1 MRYNIPILI
10 RSIFRYSVLIFMLQL
25 GFSTLLMAETSD
37 TGNIDNVQI
46 SIKLKNSSIVEV
58 FQAIEDDT
66 DYVFAY
72 GEEVKNLKTTFT
84 LNYKNADVNDVLK
97 VVGQKARLNFKRIN
111 NTISVSVARLRE
123 QKSSLLS
130 PPLLEEAFAITVSG
144 QVSSLEG
151 NEPLPGVNVL
161 VKSTSNGTITDVEGK
176 YTLSVANETDTLIF
190 SSIGYVSQEVPVNNR
205 TIVDVTLVEDIQALS
220 EIVVTGYGTQKRES
234 VTGAIST
241 IGSEDIGRVKGGG
254 TSVSTGLAGK
264 LPGVA
269 FRQRD
274 GRPGAGASIQI
285 RNMGNPLYV
294 IDGIQQDEKQ
304 FNRLSAADIESITVL
319 KDGAAAVYG
328 VRAANGV
335 VVVTT
340 KRGGRGESN
349 TVNVDAN
356 YGFQNWVTFPKVTNS
371 SYIWASE
378 KIQAD
383 LNGYVQIAGRDFVE
397 SDVTNITREDLEKYR
412 VGTERGYQSFDW
424 SDFILQKNSPL
435 TQVNLSTSGGSEKIN
450 YYFAG
455 NRNYSNSVLGEEF
468 DYGRTNIISNVD
480 ANISERLKVGLGI
493 NGYSEKTENPGI
505 PGGDDYWLPRYAIM
519 RNTPW
524 ERPYA
529 NDNPEYLNDIKHNE
543 TNWAYNNFELGGYLR
558 DIRKFVQANGTAEYQ
573 IPGIEGLSARGLY
586 SYSNEERQLDVHEY
600 TYDAYTYFPAT
611 EDSEEE
617 YRVTGGSSNPWRQR
631 NVDKIQ
637 KINTQL
643 GLNYSNVFGDH
654 EVGALFLAERYQERF
669 QGTFLRSVPK
679 TNTLPLIYFDDVV
692 DYTDADNEIARL
704 GYIARINYSYAS
716 KYYLELSGR
725 RDASWRFAPDQR
737 VGYFPSASIGWRITE
752 EEFMKSLLG
761 SSSILDN
768 LKLRASYGILGDD
781 NVNLNYLGGGGDYGT
796 GDVNY
801 ISPYA
806 YLPGYLYNRGEAI
819 LNGVPITGSVDTG
832 PPVRTVSWFESK
844 ILDIGADFSLFGG
857 KLTGSVD
864 YFNRHRTGLRGR
876 KYDVVV
882 PSELGYTLPDE
893 NVNSDKQFGGEAMLA
908 YRGNLGE
915 FTYQLGANISYAR
928 SKFDA
933 SYRPIFFNS
942 WDEYRNSIE
951 DRYSFIQWGYQVV
964 GQFESQEQIN
974 NYTVNVDGEGNR
986 TLLPGDLIY
995 KDINGDNK
1003 IDQYDERPIGYSTN
1017 LPFVNGGLNFVFGWK
1032 GFDLAL
1038 DFSLAS
1044 GYSFIAE
1051 NELSRAFRAN
1061 GGNIAEHL
1069 RDSWKR
1075 EDPYDLNSEWIPGYF
1090 PPNRFNQGGLSSVN
1104 KRSDFWMSNV
1114 TAFRGRTFQ
1123 LGYSLP
1129 NSLIER
1135 FNIQQARLYF
1145 NGYNLF
1151 SWHNVKRYNI
1161 DPEVGDTNGLQYPQ
1175 HRVVSFGVSLS
1186 L

>member
-1 MRYNIPILI
+1 MSYNLPILN
-10 RSIFRYSVLIFMLQL
+10 RSVLRHIMFIFLLQF
-25 GFSTLLMAETSD
+25 GFSTLLLARESGRQD
-37 TGNIDNVQI
+37 VDKVQI
-46 SIKLKNSSIVEV
+46 SIKLRNSSIEEV
-58 FQAIEDDT
+58 FKAIEEAT

-72 GEEVKNLKTTFT
+72 GEDVKTLKTTFT
-84 LNYKNADVNDVLK
+84 LNYKNANVKDVLK
-97 VVGQKARLNFKRIN
+97 AVGQKARLNFKRIN
-111 NTISVSVARLRE
+111 NTISVSVA
-123 QKSSLLS
+123 KAKAKAAIV
-130 PPLLEEAFAITVSG
+130 EEAPAITVTG
-144 QVSSLEG
+144 RVVGLED

-161 VKSTSNGTITDVEGK
+161 VKGSANGTITDIEGK
-176 YTLSVANETDTLIF
+176 YAISADGTDTLIF
-190 SSIGYVSQEVPVNNR
+190 SYIGYTSEEIPINNR
-205 TIVDVTLVEDIQALS
+205 DVIDVTLVEDIQSLS
-220 EIVVTGYGTQKRES
+220 EVVVTGYGTQKKES
-234 VTGAIST
+234 ITGSIAT

-304 FNRLSAADIESITVL
+304 FNRLAPADIESITIL
-319 KDGAAAVYG
+319 KDGSAAIYG

-340 KRGGRGESN
+340 KRGNRGDRN
-349 TVNVDAN
+349 TVNIDAN
-356 YGFQNWVTFPKVTNS
+356 YGFQNWVSFPRVSNS
-371 SYIWASE
+371 SYIWALE

-383 LNGYVQIAGRDFVE
+383 YNGYVQTGAFDETDI
-397 SDVTNITREDLEKYR
+397 TNITPEDLEKYR
-412 VGTERGYQSFDW
+412 QGTERGYRSFDW
-424 SDFILQKNSPL
+424 SDFIIDKNSPL
-435 TQVNLSTSGGSEKIN
+435 TQINVSTSGGSERIN
-450 YYFAG
+450 YYVG
-455 NRNYSNSVLGEEF
+455 LNRNYSNSVLGDEF

-505 PGGDDYWLPRYAIM
+505 PGGDDYWLPRYAIL

-558 DIRKFVQANGTAEYQ
+558 DIRRFAQANATAEYQ
-573 IPGIEGLSARGLY
+573 IPGVEGLTARGLY

-611 EDSEEE
+611 EESEEE

-637 KINTQL
+637 KTNTQL
-643 GLNYSNVFGDH
+643 GLNYANVFGDH
-654 EVGALFLAERYQERF
+654 EVGALFLAERYEERF
-669 QGTFLRSVPK
+669 QGTFVRSVPK

-692 DYTDADNEIARL
+692 DYTDADNQIARL
-704 GYIARINYSYAS
+704 GYIMRVNYSYAS
-716 KYYLELSGR
+716 KYYLEISGR
-725 RDASWRFAPDQR
+725 RDASWRFAPDRR
-737 VGYFPSASIGWRITE
+737 VGYFPSASVGWRITE
-752 EEFMKSLLG
+752 EEFMQSLLG
-761 SSSILDN
+761 SSSVLDN

-781 NVNLNYLGGGGDYGT
+781 NVNLDYFDIVGGDNFGPQH
-796 GDVNY
+796 GDLY

-806 YLPGYLYNRGEAI
+806 YLPGYVYNQGEAI
-819 LNGVPITGSVDTG
+819 LNGTPITGSVDTG
-832 PPVRTVSWFESK
+832 PPIDNLSWFESR

-864 YFNRHRTGLRGR
+864 YFNRRRTGLRGR

-882 PSELGYTLPDE
+882 PSELGYALPEE
-893 NVNSDKQFGGEAMLA
+893 NVSSDRQFGGEGLLT
-908 YRGNLGE
+908 YSGNIGGL
-915 FTYQLGANISYAR
+915 TYQLSGNLSYAR

-933 SYRPIFFNS
+933 SYKPIFFNS
-942 WDEYRNSIE
+942 WDEYRASME
-951 DRYSFIQWGYQVV
+951 DRYSYIQWGYQVI
-964 GQFESQEQIN
+964 GQFQSQEQIN
-974 NYTVNVDGEGNR
+974 NYEVNVDGEGNK

-1003 IDQYDERPIGYSTN
+1003 IDGYDERPIGYSTN
-1017 LPFVNGGLNFVFGWK
+1017 LPFINGGLNFVFGWK

-1044 GYSFIAE
+1044 GYSFIAQ

-1061 GGNIAEHL
+1061 GGNIALHL
-1069 RDSWKR
+1069 RDAWHR

-1090 PPNRFNQGGLSSVN
+1090 PPNRFNKGGLSSVN
-1104 KRSDFWMSNV
+1104 KRSDFWMTNV
-1114 TAFRGRTFQ
+1114 TAFRARTFQ

-1129 NSLIER
+1129 NSLTER
-1135 FNIQQARLYF
+1135 INIQQARIYF

-1151 SWHNVKRYNI
+1151 SLHNVKRYNI

-1175 HRVVSFGVSLS
+1175 HRVISFGVSLS